1 MCQAF
6 FQAQR
11 RASGGQG
18 GKPMT
23 GISGKVAVVTGAAS
37 GMGAATLRRLRLEG
51 AEVLG
56 TDIQEE
62 LGRTVAKN
70 AGAHFAVQDV
80 SDPERWR
87 EVADLA
93 HATFGRLD
101 ILVNNAGTTSGK
113 SIEDVDMETWDR
125 MIGINLTGTMLGCK
139 EAIRLMRG
147 NPEGPSGAI
156 VNIAS
161 TTAYTALPHDV
172 GYTAAK
178 SGVRMLTKSV
188 AVHCAKA
195 GLGIRCNAIIP
206 GAIDTGLFAAA
217 DKVDPELRHRVAATS
232 PLGRLGTPEEI
243 AAAVAFLV
251 SDECPYMTGAEM
263 MIEGAALAVH
273 PGF

>member
-1 MCQAF
+1 M
-6 FQAQR
+6 
-11 RASGGQG
+11 GQF
-18 GKPMT
+18 
-23 GISGKVAVVTGAAS
+23 SGKAAIVTGAAS
-37 GMGAATLRRLRLEG
+37 GMGAATLERLRREG

-56 TDIQEE
+56 TDIQEAA
-62 LGRTVAKN
+62 GREIADR
-70 AGAHFAVQDV
+70 AGARFAVQDV
-80 SDPERWR
+80 SDPARWT
-87 EVADLA
+87 EIADMA
-93 HATFGRLD
+93 RAEFGRLD
-101 ILVNNAGTTSGK
+101 ILVNNAGMVTGK
-113 SIEDVDMETWDR
+113 SIEEVDMATWDR
-125 MIGINLTGTMLGCK
+125 VIAVNLTGVMLGCK
-139 EAIRLMRG
+139 EAIRVMRA
-147 NPEGPSGAI
+147 NPGGPSGAI

-217 DKVDPELRHRVAATS
+217 DRVNPELRHKVAATS
-232 PLGRLGTPEEI
+232 PLGRLGTPDEI
-243 AAAVAFLV
+243 AAAVAFLA

-263 MIEGAALAVH
+263 MVEGAALAVH